1 MARRERKIAPGFF
14 LNEHLGE
21 CSPLARL
28 LFAGLWCWADRR
40 GRLEDRP
47 KRLKAEILPYDDA
60 NGETLLSELATHG
73 LVDRYEV
80 DGLAVLQIVNFE
92 KYQDPHPKETESVL
106 PARSGALPG
115 FTQDQPSADPGS
127 AEGGPFRSRPA
138 RPSCPSQPS
147 EPSRPASQGND
158 VDRCR
163 AEVEGRLG
171 RPIALPSK
179 SKRPA
184 LEEAIGA
191 LGLDTVVR
199 AAVEVDEILQQR
211 GRGRL
216 ESLGAVPGFI
226 EDKVRA
232 KRATA

>member
-47 KRLKAEILPYDDA
+47 KRLKAEILPYDSVE
-60 NGETLLSELATHG
+60 GEALVSELAVHG

-80 DGLAVLQIVNFE
+80 NGLRVLQIVSFE

-106 PARSGALPG
+106 PDRSGVVLG
-115 FTQDQPSADPGS
+115 FTQDQPKADPGAS
-127 AEGGPFRSRPA
+127 EGGPFRSRP
-138 RPSCPSQPS
+138 SCPSRPS
-147 EPSRPASQGND
+147 EPSRPASLRED

-163 AEVEGRLG
+163 SEVEGRLG

-179 SKRPA
+179 SKMPA
-184 LEEAIGA
+184 LVEALDV
-191 LGLDTVVR
+191 LGLDTVVQ
-199 AAVEVDEILQQR
+199 AAVEVDEILRQR
-211 GRGRL
+211 GKGPL
-216 ESLGAVPGFI
+216 ESLGGVPGFL
-226 EDKVRA
+226 EDKIRA
-232 KRATA
+232 RATA